1 MAKRKRRPPGLRGP
15 SGKGAQGMLA
25 QLQKVQE
32 EMARTQDAL
41 AEERLTATAGGGAI
55 TVTITGDQRIERVE
69 IDPDL
74 LDPEERDLLQEML
87 VAAFNQALEQAKEL
101 AATRMGGVTSGL
113 DLPGLDGLGL

>member
-1 MAKRKRRPPGLRGP
+1 
-15 SGKGAQGMLA
+15 MLA
-25 QLQKVQE
+25 ELQKVQE
-32 EMARTQDAL
+32 EMTRTQDAL
-41 AEERLTATAGGGAI
+41 AQERLTATAGGGAI

-74 LDPEERDLLQEML
+74 LDPEEGDLLQEML

-113 DLPGLDGLGL
+113 DLPGLDGMGL